1 MSARAVEAAGV
12 PFAPA
17 GDELHDADVALDE
30 IASFTGNVEPVVLR
44 VAARGGW
51 PAERRAVEGDWLCA
65 DHEPPK
71 RVQRPAWNVGRE
83 GRRWAA
89 GRPWLDAWESCQR
102 GDWMIYAA
110 VSHRLGLRLAAAAV
124 CACVEPSARFLLRRH
139 ERSFAEAIRGVRDL
153 AAGRRAHVPLQR
165 SLSVLYSASTR
176 IRSLSLLQMI
186 KKNSPSPTQTFTP
199 TLRKLKTSLVDTDTA
214 KKKSLAKWKRWAGSN
229 SYLVR
234 RSPRPQAANQSYF
247 IYLPKRQVEE
257 TCVLVEQYLP
267 NLGPKTPSVARGGEL

>member
-153 AAGRRAHVPLQR
+153 AAGRRSHVPLQR
-165 SLSVLYSASTR
+165 SLSVLYSASRDDTGGR
-176 IRSLSLLQMI
+176 GSLTFVSDRNAMLAAMAAVNTALAYEAATSAKSDYAAAAVGLSAGAFAAAAAFAAVADGGDADAAMESGRLAALRSLADVVRAQV
-186 KKNSPSPTQTFTP
+186 PTVAV
-199 TLRKLKTSLVDTDTA
+199 LRLV
-214 KKKSLAKWKRWAGSN
+214 SG
-229 SYLVR
+229 
-234 RSPRPQAANQSYF
+234 
-247 IYLPKRQVEE
+247 
-257 TCVLVEQYLP
+257 
-267 NLGPKTPSVARGGEL
+267 